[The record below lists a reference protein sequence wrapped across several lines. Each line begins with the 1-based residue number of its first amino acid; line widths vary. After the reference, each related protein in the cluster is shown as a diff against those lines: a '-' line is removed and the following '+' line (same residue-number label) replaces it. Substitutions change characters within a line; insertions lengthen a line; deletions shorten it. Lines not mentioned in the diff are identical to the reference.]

1 VHAICKQCPTA
12 ADTNSVIEHRVN
24 VIQR

>member
-12 ADTNSVIEHRVN
+12 ADINSVIEHRVN